1 MTDPTPHPDDEL
13 VSAYLDG
20 EASAEEIARVDAD
33 PALRTRLAAFRQV
46 RAAVGAAVE
55 APAAADRERAVAR
68 ALEAGVRRPVAD
80 LDDARARARARRR
93 TRWVPVASVAAAVL
107 LLLAAVP
114 LLSRL
119 GDDSSDD
126 LAATAA
132 ATTTAGASDASAEED
147 NEAASPQAHERRALG
162 VVDDEAALRHAVEDA
177 LVGEAP
183 AAVLS
188 ASTTAPVAGGA
199 AGDSSQPDAAAPAP
213 TTCEESIA
221 VLFPDLGV
229 LLLTGEATLRG
240 EPVEVFVYRLAD
252 PGAGPTRQLLA
263 LSPSTCAIVNAQTF

>member
-46 RAAVGAAVE
+46 RAAVGAPVE
-55 APAAADRERAVAR
+55 APAAADRDRAVAR

-80 LDDARARARARRR
+80 LDDARARRARRR
-93 TRWVPVASVAAAVL
+93 SRWVPVASVAAAVL

-119 GDDSSDD
+119 GEDSNDD

-132 ATTTAGASDASAEED
+132 ATTTAGAADASAEEGT
-147 NEAASPQAHERRALG
+147 EAASPQAHERRALG

-177 LVGEAP
+177 LAGEAP
-183 AAVLS
+183 AAVFS
-188 ASTTAPVAGGA
+188 ASTTAPAGGGA
-199 AGDSSQPDAAAPAP
+199 AGDSTQPDAAAPPPA
-213 TTCEESIA
+213 TCEESIA

-240 EPVEVFVYRLAD
+240 EPVEVFVYRLTD